1 MTPPRITVVS
11 AFEAELQP
19 VAAATAAAAL
29 RDHGADIAGW
39 DAHQFPEDEPVGTP
53 DLFVLS
59 VQQFE
64 GLERALDLAAS
75 LVRTHSAPI
84 VAFGQY
90 AQMNARELGL
100 LHG

>member
-1 MTPPRITVVS
+1 M
-11 AFEAELQP
+11 
-19 VAAATAAAAL
+19 
-29 RDHGADIAGW
+29 
-39 DAHQFPEDEPVGTP
+39 
-53 DLFVLS
+53 FVLS